1 MEEITLRR
9 VTAAD
14 RQKVLDYKKEFLMNG
29 DSLDGTA
36 GLGAAESYEDW
47 LSALSDNSNENTLR
61 PGRVPAS
68 TCLAVRVTDGTL
80 VGMIDIRHRL
90 NDYLLRC
97 GGHIGYSVRKSER
110 RKGYAREM
118 LGKAL
123 LICRELSIG
132 RVLVTCDSHNEAS
145 EKTILANGGV
155 LENEVPDGGRMT
167 KRFWITVSAQ
177 E

>member
-1 MEEITLRR
+1 MEVITLRK

-14 RQKVLDYKKEFLMNG
+14 KRKILDYKEEFLLSG

-36 GLGAAESYEDW
+36 GLGAAESFEDW
-47 LSALSDNSNENTLR
+47 FRALCDNANEETLR

-68 TCLAVRVTDGTL
+68 TYLAVRENDGVL

-110 RKGYAREM
+110 RKGYAKEM
-118 LGKAL
+118 LGQAL
-123 LICRELSIG
+123 LICRELSIDC
-132 RVLVTCDSHNEAS
+132 VLVTCDSRNEAS
-145 EKTILANGGV
+145 ERTILKNGGV
-155 LENEVPDGGRMT
+155 LENEVPDDGRMT
-167 KRFWITVSAQ
+167 KRYWITVSAQ